1 MILGSNGEKMSKS
14 RGNVVNP
21 DDVVVNYGADS
32 LRLYEMFMG
41 PLEASLPWSDTGLD
55 GAKRYL
61 DRVYRLFTE
70 EENTNKFTL
79 VNDGKL
85 DYIYNFSIK
94 KITED
99 FEALRFN
106 TAISQMMVFTNE
118 LYKAEKIYVPYLE
131 GFLKALACI
140 APHLGE
146 ELWQLLGHKDL
157 IDFEPWPTFDQSK
170 IILSNVQIAVSVNG
184 KLRATLEV
192 SKDLDDEEV
201 KKLAFE
207 LEAIKRHTEGKEIK
221 KVIVVKNKIVNIV
234 AI

>member
-21 DDVVVNYGADS
+21 DDVVANYGADS

-41 PLEASLPWSDTGLD
+41 PLEATLPWSDTGLD

-61 DRVYRLFTE
+61 DRVYRLFS
-70 EENTNKFTL
+70 ENEFTGKFTNK
-79 VNDGKL
+79 NDGKL

-94 KITED
+94 KIADD

-131 GFLKALACI
+131 GFIKTLACI

-146 ELWQLLGHKDL
+146 ELWEKLGQPYSVFNQEWPKVNEAALQKDDMKIRDLLDSNQQIKFDKEQL
-157 IDFEPWPTFDQSK
+157 QM
-170 IILSNVQIAVSVNG
+170 
-184 KLRATLEV
+184 
-192 SKDLDDEEV
+192 
-201 KKLAFE
+201 KKQRGE
-207 LEAIKRHTEGKEIK
+207 KTSGPKPSRKRMPQM
-221 KVIVVKNKIVNIV
+221 
-234 AI
+234 